1 MLKIEVKKNES
12 IDRALKRYKRKR
24 RSTKLVEEIRERRE
38 FTKGSVKRRKSK
50 EKASYREQYLNQQEN
65 H

>member
-1 MLKIEVKKNES
+1 MLKIEVKKDES

-38 FTKGSVKRRKSK
+38 FTKDSVKRRKSK
-50 EKASYREQYLNQQEN
+50 EKATYREQYLNQQDN
-65 H
+65 Y

>member
-1 MLKIEVKKNES
+1 MLKIEVKKDEN

-38 FTKGSVKRRKSK
+38 FTKDSVKRRKNK
-50 EKASYREQYLNQQEN
+50 EKASYREQYLNQQDN
-65 H
+65 Q